1 MEDRRDHR
9 VSVVALATLAFV
21 LLMTPSASGDEPGDE
36 QFHFAPTT
44 VVHTNSNAVV
54 VNADQEGTIA
64 GTASSSGG
72 GSDCR
77 LEPNGTIGQI
87 FVDSFGAQ
95 LDQGLDPYFLWCGNE
110 MRGLVWLDPNAGNPA
125 QQMDPQTIAMH
136 LRDEIPVPQAEIKI
150 NPNRGLVGVDSW
162 FWIDGY
168 DGSPIEES
176 TNAFGQRV
184 EVEASVTRYEWSFG
198 DGETLAAKTVGRSY
212 PHRSQIRHVYERS
225 SAGLSSGYQVE
236 VSFSFSVRYR
246 IDGGGWIELPGIS
259 RVAAT
264 SYPVRESQSVI
275 QQ

>member
-9 VSVVALATLAFV
+9 IPVVALATAA
-21 LLMTPSASGDEPGDE
+21 LLSLMMPSAGADEPDDE

-44 VVHTNSNAVV
+44 VVHTSSNAVV
-54 VNADQEGTIA
+54 VNADQQGTIA
-64 GTASSSGG
+64 GTTSSASG

-110 MRGLVWLDPNAGNPA
+110 MRGLVWLDPNAGGAGPA
-125 QQMDPQTIAMH
+125 LDPQTIAMH
-136 LRDEIPVPQAEIKI
+136 LRDQIPVPKADIRI
-150 NPNRGLVGVDSW
+150 NPNQGLVGVDSW

-168 DGSPIEES
+168 NGSPIEES

-198 DGETLAAKTVGRSY
+198 DGETLVAKTVGRSY

-225 SAGLSSGYQVE
+225 SAGLASGYRVE

-246 IDGGGWIELPGIS
+246 IDGGGWVELPGIS
-259 RVAAT
+259 RVAETA
-264 SYPVRESQSVI
+264 YPVRESQSVI

>member
-9 VSVVALATLAFV
+9 IPVVAAAIVALV
-21 LLMTPSASGDEPGDE
+21 LLMTPSASGDEPDDE

-54 VNADQEGTIA
+54 VNADQQGTIS
-64 GTASSSGG
+64 GTANSSGG

-110 MRGLVWLDPNAGNPA
+110 MRGLVWLNPNAGSPA
-125 QQMDPQTIAMH
+125 QQMDPQTVAMH

-150 NPNRGLVGVDSW
+150 NPTRGLVGVDSW
-162 FWIDGY
+162 FWLDGY

-184 EVEASVTRYEWSFG
+184 DVEARVTRYQWSFG
-198 DGETLAAKTVGRSY
+198 DGATLFAETIGREY
-212 PHRSQIRHVYERS
+212 PHKSQIRHMYERS
-225 SAGLSSGYQVE
+225 SAGLAAGFPVQVT
-236 VSFSFSVRYR
+236 FYFAVRYR
-246 IDGGGWIELPGIS
+246 VGGGGWIELPSIS
-259 RVAAT
+259 RVAEI
-264 SYPVRESQSVI
+264 SYPVREAQSVI

>member
-9 VSVVALATLAFV
+9 IPVVALVTA
-21 LLMTPSASGDEPGDE
+21 LLMLLGPAAMADSPDDD
-36 QFHFAPTT
+36 QFDFNPTT
-44 VVHTNSNAVV
+44 VVHTNTDGAVV
-54 VNADQEGTIA
+54 TSDAQATTT
-64 GTASSSGG
+64 GTAGSVGG

-77 LEPNGTIGQI
+77 LEPNGTIGEI

-110 MRGLVWLDPNAGNPA
+110 MRGLVWLDPNAGGAGPA
-125 QQMDPQTIAMH
+125 LDPQTIAMH
-136 LRDEIPVPQAEIKI
+136 LRDQIPVPNADIKI

-168 DGSPIEES
+168 NGSPIEES

-198 DGETLAAKTVGRSY
+198 DGETLVAKTVGRSY

-225 SAGLSSGYQVE
+225 SAGLASGYQVE

-259 RVAAT
+259 RVAETA
-264 SYPVRESQSVI
+264 YPVRESQSVI

>member
-9 VSVVALATLAFV
+9 IPVVALATAALL
-21 LLMTPSASGDEPGDE
+21 LLMMPSAGADEPDDE

-44 VVHTNSNAVV
+44 VVHTSSNAVV
-54 VNADQEGTIA
+54 VNADQQGTIA
-64 GTASSSGG
+64 GTTSSASG

-110 MRGLVWLDPNAGNPA
+110 MRGLVWLDPNAAGGAPA
-125 QQMDPQTIAMH
+125 LDPQTIAMH
-136 LRDEIPVPQAEIKI
+136 LRDQIPVPNADIKI

-198 DGETLAAKTVGRSY
+198 DGETFVAKTVGRSY
-212 PHRSQIRHVYERS
+212 PRRSQIRHVYERS
-225 SAGLSSGYQVE
+225 SAGLAAGYQVE
-236 VSFSFSVRYR
+236 VRFSFSVRYR

-264 SYPVRESQSVI
+264 AYPVRESQSVI